1 MAGPYDP
8 AVKAVAW
15 QTAVALQD
23 LANPGSLK
31 ANPTLATGD
40 VKVDKDGAGFI
51 NVTTLPTV
59 TPAAGRRVAVSL
71 SGTEMNADL
80 VTLQFVDQTVPKEWA
95 DVVLVIQTR
104 TATPAVAGDAMDL
117 IDGAIIEA
125 TITAP
130 VEAAGRPTG
139 ILGMIRRLFEWTSNK
154 RTRDRSSGTVLLRD
168 ATDATTLETQT
179 QSTTGTID
187 TQTKGT

>member
-1 MAGPYDP
+1 MSFDP
-8 AVKAVAW
+8 ALKAVAW

-51 NVTTLPTV
+51 DLTTLPTI

-95 DVVLVIQTR
+95 DTLLVIQTR
-104 TATPAVAGDAMDL
+104 AATPAVAGDAMAL
-117 IDGAIIEA
+117 TTGAISET

-130 VEAAGRPTG
+130 AEAAGRPTG
-139 ILGMIRRLFEWTSNK
+139 ILGMVRRLFEWGSNK
-154 RTRDRSSGTVLLRD
+154 RTRNRSTGDVLLRD

-179 QSTTGTID
+179 QSTSGTTD
-187 TQTKGT
+187 TQTQGV